1 MDWRDE
7 GIYPDRSATRDP
19 TLNEP
24 LVYEYVAYIPE
35 TDGST
40 KYYQS
45 AVPLFRGSEYLIM
58 LTEDVVIAL
67 QFQTQLISVIKKK
80 FSMST
85 FKFVT
90 VEFCKKKK
98 ILWRYIC

>member
-7 GIYPDRSATRDP
+7 GIYPGRSATRDP

-58 LTEDVVIAL
+58 LTEDVVIAR
-67 QFQTQLISVIKKK
+67 QFQTQFLLLKRN
-80 FSMST
+80 FQ
-85 FKFVT
+85 
-90 VEFCKKKK
+90 CQ
-98 ILWRYIC
+98 LLNL